1 MKCYVTR
8 NGQPVLEDV
17 SEPLPNGNEALIRVS
32 ATSLN
37 RGELS
42 LLGQRR
48 DGWRPGQ
55 DVAGV
60 VVRSAADGAGPK
72 EGSRIVGLVD
82 QASWSELVT
91 VPHVR
96 LSALPDGVGLAEAAT
111 LPVAGLTALRLVRL
125 GGDLLGR
132 RVLITGASGAVGN
145 VAVQLAR
152 LAGAQI
158 TAVTG
163 DHSAELLR
171 GLGATD
177 AIPTVDDAVGRFDL
191 VLESVGGPSLEAVM
205 KKVAAKG
212 TIVTFGNSSGKTA
225 SFDLFDFASGGEGAR
240 LKTFFSYS
248 VDGERTGEDLF
259 TLATLIDRQLLN
271 PLIDRTVDW
280 RELASCL
287 QAMKDRQVHGKI
299 VMTLNAALN

>member
-1 MKCYVTR
+1 MKGYVTR

-17 SEPLPNGNEALIRVS
+17 SEPLPNDDEALIRVG

-42 LLGQRR
+42 LFEQRR

-55 DVAGV
+55 DVAGI
-60 VVRSAADGAGPK
+60 VVRAAADGAGPK
-72 EGSRIVGLVD
+72 EGSRVVGLVNEG
-82 QASWSELVT
+82 SWSELAA
-91 VPHVR
+91 VPHAR
-96 LSALPDGVGLAEAAT
+96 LSVLPDGVGLEEAAT

-152 LAGAQI
+152 LAGAEV
-158 TAVTG
+158 TAVAG
-163 DHSAELLR
+163 DHGAELLR

-177 AIPTVDDAVGRFDL
+177 VIPTVDRAVGRFDL
-191 VLESVGGPSLEAVM
+191 VLESVGGSSLEAVM
-205 KKVAAKG
+205 RKVAPEG

-225 SFDLFDFASGGEGAR
+225 GFDLFDFAGGGEGAR
-240 LKTFFSYS
+240 LQTFFSYS
-248 VDGERTGEDLF
+248 VAGERTGADLF
-259 TLATLIDRQLLN
+259 TLAALIDRKSLN
-271 PLIDRTVDW
+271 PVIDRKVDW

-287 QAMKDRQVHGKI
+287 QAMKNRQVHGKI
-299 VMTLNAALN
+299 VMTRGAAQN